1 MQNQTTSR
9 SNIGSQQILPEQFS
23 AALLEQ
29 GFTQSELQTLDNCPT
44 RWYNRYVRLLEKK
57 GHRSIA
63 LDYGTGVHHFLENW
77 YATKGRKRLAVLQP
91 LQNSGAGITHE
102 MLAEQKYY
110 KQLLELQT
118 EIYASHY
125 KNDFSIFKLHRCEH
139 VASVRY
145 RGFLLRGK
153 LDLGM
158 VDRRT
163 NALGLWD
170 HKTIARIDANT
181 ATGWQMRFQF
191 GFYLWLAKNDPE
203 WNDVPVKGFMVNAI
217 KKPAL
222 RRGDRETTEGFIQR
236 IRTDML
242 QKPETYFVRE
252 HLPLQKGQIDKFET
266 EILDPKIDALEL
278 IFGKQPQ
285 SIGNGKVIAF
295 SPPNNPQILNA
306 LVGRR
311 NTDNCFHYNKPCE
324 FLQLCLNGYELEKF
338 AYQTRPEKHN
348 EIDGQNNS

>member
-1 MQNQTTSR
+1 M
-9 SNIGSQQILPEQFS
+9 QILQEQFS

-57 GHRSIA
+57 GHHSFA
-63 LDYGTGVHHFLENW
+63 LDYGTGMHNFLENW

-91 LQNSGAGITHE
+91 LQSSGAAITQE
-102 MLAEQKYY
+102 ALVEQEYY
-110 KQLLELQT
+110 RQLLELQT

-170 HKTIARIDANT
+170 HKTISRIDSNT
-181 ATGWQMRFQF
+181 STGWQMRFQF

-203 WNDVPVKGFMVNAI
+203 WNDIPVKGFMVNAI

-222 RRGDRETTEGFIQR
+222 RQGDRESTEQYMQR
-236 IRTDML
+236 VRTDML

-252 HLPLQKGQIDKFET
+252 HLPLQKGQIERFQT
-266 EILDPKIDALEL
+266 EILDPKFDNLEL
-278 IFGKQPQ
+278 IFGKQPREGEIPLDSYHLQ
-285 SIGNGKVIAF
+285 TD
-295 SPPNNPQILNA
+295 PRILNA

-324 FLQLCLNGYELEKF
+324 FLPICLNGYDLEKF
-338 AYQTRPEKHN
+338 AYETRPEKHN